1 MKQLNLKL
9 LRVFYIFVLASLLA
23 LPALA
28 ADLTGTMTVEPTREI
43 EAQAWNADL
52 DPAAGMVN
60 NELLAAGGYVDHT
73 IGSYGLAIIKKF
85 EGFAE
90 TAYYDYSQYSI
101 GYGSNYN
108 YAVKMFPEIAK
119 TGKITEAQATEVL
132 KSMINHPKDSEYPS
146 GGFAVWLNGA
156 LRDSG
161 IAVNQNQFDALVSF
175 TYNVGSGWWTYRN
188 DDGSWCMLRQML
200 EDSPANWTE
209 NRAQKSFGSWVNAGG
224 VRLEGLV
231 ARRKEEATLFCTP
244 VKGTET
250 TAENT
255 STGPFLDVTPGSW
268 YYSNI
273 STAYDRGLMSGYG
286 NGYFGPED
294 QVTRAQ
300 MVTALAK
307 LVGTEATS
315 FSGSLSSFS
324 DVPAGKWYS
333 RPIGWAYSNGIVN
346 GTGNGRF
353 DPDAEITRQDLCCI
367 LARYLK
373 SEGVSGGANPAPF
386 ADDGQ
391 FSGYARES
399 IYYCASLGLIKGV
412 GDGSFEPKDV
422 ASRAQLAT
430 ILVRMDDLLG

>member
-43 EAQAWNADL
+43 EAQAWSADA

-60 NELLAAGGYVDHT
+60 NELLAAGGFVEHT
-73 IGSYGLAIIKKF
+73 TSNYGISLIKKY
-85 EGFAE
+85 EGF
-90 TAYYDYSQYSI
+90 TSTVQYDYGNNSI
-101 GYGSNYN
+101 GYGTNFDF
-108 YAVKMFPEIAK
+108 AVNVVPEIAS
-119 TGKITEAQATEVL
+119 TGKITEEQATRVLREYLKNNAETFLNGVL
-132 KSMINHPKDSEYPS
+132 K
-146 GGFAVWLNGA
+146 GA
-156 LRDSG
+156 G
-161 IAVNQNQFDALVSF
+161 IAVNQNQFDALISF
-175 TYNVGSGWWTYRN
+175 TYNVGSNWWYGGN
-188 DDGSWCMLRQML
+188 DDGTRYKIRRML
-200 EDSPANWTE
+200 EDNPSTWTS
-209 NRAQKSFGSWVNAGG
+209 NRAQDAFGSWVNAGS

-412 GDGSFEPKDV
+412 GDGSFAPKDV